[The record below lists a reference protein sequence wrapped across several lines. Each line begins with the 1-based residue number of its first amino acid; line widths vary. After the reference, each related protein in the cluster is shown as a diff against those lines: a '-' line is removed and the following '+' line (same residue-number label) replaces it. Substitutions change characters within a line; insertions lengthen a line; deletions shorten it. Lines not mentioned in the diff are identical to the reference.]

1 MQRLKSISTDNI
13 KIMGFFG
20 DALEAKEVRQVLT
33 ERVKE
38 VTSRADVDNIDHC
51 EMKLLKYFCKH

>member
-1 MQRLKSISTDNI
+1 
-13 KIMGFFG
+13 MGFFG